1 MSRAG
6 SVSTEPRL
14 VLVHVVIAD
23 DEVRLVELITR
34 YLEEVG
40 FTTTGCYNGL
50 EALTAAYDA
59 QTDLM
64 VLDVMMPGMS
74 GLEVTRTLRRQGV
87 EVPILLLTARG
98 AVAERVAGLEAGA
111 DDYLVK
117 PFAME
122 ELVARLNVIGRRIE
136 QSGARISLGNLV
148 LDPSELRV
156 WVGEDELEMPRRQFT
171 MLEELMRNPGR
182 VLSRQHL
189 FDAVWEGEVDIRS
202 NALEVH
208 MSRLRARLGHAEG
221 VVITTVRGRGYR
233 LEATDTAANQEPGA
247 GNDTGSGADLS

>member
-1 MSRAG
+1 
-6 SVSTEPRL
+6 
-14 VLVHVVIAD
+14 VHVVVAD

-40 FTTTGCYNGL
+40 FITTGCYNGRD
-50 EALTAAYDA
+50 ALTAAYQF
-59 QTDLM
+59 QTDVM

-74 GLEVTRTLRRQGV
+74 GLEVTRALRRQGV

-98 AVAERVAGLEAGA
+98 AVTERVAGLEAGA

-122 ELVARLNVIGRRIE
+122 ELVARLNVFGRRLE
-136 QSGARISLGNLV
+136 QSGSRISLGDVV

-156 WVGEDELEMPRRQFT
+156 WVGEDELELPRRQFT

-182 VLSRQHL
+182 VLSRQRL

-208 MSRLRARLGHAEG
+208 VSRLRARLSHAEG

-233 LEATDTAANQEPGA
+233 LEATGTKTDYGTRTRPVPEPGA
-247 GNDTGSGADLS
+247 EAGNGAELP

>member
-1 MSRAG
+1 MCAATSP
-6 SVSTEPRL
+6 TEPR
-14 VLVHVVIAD
+14 VAYVHVVVVD
-23 DEVRLVELITR
+23 DEVRLVELICS

-40 FTTTGCYNGL
+40 FTTTGCHDGL
-50 EALTAAYDA
+50 EALAAAHELQADV
-59 QTDLM
+59 M
-64 VLDVMMPGMS
+64 VLDLMMPAMN

-87 EVPILLLTARG
+87 DLPILMLTARG
-98 AVAERVAGLEAGA
+98 AVAERVTGLETGA

-122 ELVARLNVIGRRIE
+122 ELAARVKVLGRRLE
-136 QSGARISLGNLV
+136 QSGARIGLGDVV

-156 WVGEDELEMPRRQFT
+156 WVGQAEIDVPRREFA

-182 VLSRQHL
+182 VISRQRL
-189 FDAVWEGEVDIRS
+189 FDVVWEGEVDIRS

-208 MSRLRARLGHAEG
+208 ISRLRSRMGFADG

-233 LEATDTAANQEPGA
+233 IEATNT
-247 GNDTGSGADLS
+247 GNRTEKS